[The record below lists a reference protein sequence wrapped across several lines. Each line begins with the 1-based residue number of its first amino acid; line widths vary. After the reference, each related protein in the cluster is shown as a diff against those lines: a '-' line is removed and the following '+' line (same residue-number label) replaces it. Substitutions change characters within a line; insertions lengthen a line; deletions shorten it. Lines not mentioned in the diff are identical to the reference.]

1 MMVFNHRPQAP
12 ENHPT
17 CWVNIAYMEHG
28 KQCLKKNKSY
38 LAHAHAPQSILHCAA
53 FSFSPRSH
61 CWNVLRR
68 VHGYG
73 SKFDTTCWDP
83 SLVISR
89 GHSAGGIHVALS
101 KNRGYP
107 QPFEEGDDYP
117 LELGVPYV
125 QIHLPKSSPS
135 GFASHGHIGPVSGD
149 AQKHVANSRQKTL
162 SVLCILSNLS
172 TLLIVQNHP
181 IWQDTGFFLSQSQS
195 QRLTMTQ
202 RSKKSLF
209 LTFHL
214 RRCKKRWAQP
224 TSGDVSYS
232 ELSKHPEST
241 DCWWGLDSVP
251 QKRSARGLRNQA
263 ILRVVGLPRN
273 LGSTMPH

>member
-1 MMVFNHRPQAP
+1 MPHRVFFTA
-12 ENHPT
+12 
-17 CWVNIAYMEHG
+17 
-28 KQCLKKNKSY
+28 
-38 LAHAHAPQSILHCAA
+38 AA

-149 AQKHVANSRQKTL
+149 AQKHVASSRQKTL

-209 LTFHL
+209 WPFIWDVAKSGGHSQQVGMYHTVSCPNI
-214 RRCKKRWAQP
+214 RSQP
-224 TSGDVSYS
+224 TVDGDWIRY
-232 ELSKHPEST
+232 LKKGQP
-241 DCWWGLDSVP
+241 GGYGI
-251 QKRSARGLRNQA
+251 KRYFA
-263 ILRVVGLPRN
+263 
-273 LGSTMPH
+273 